1 MREIRHTIIN
11 LSEFRMKKLALI
23 SAAAIAVLASPA
35 IAQDQM
41 PTTEQIMG
49 FLDANKDGFIDKT
62 EAKGQMADYFDF
74 IDADK
79 DAKVSPAELQTASDA
94 PAAQPAAK

>member
-1 MREIRHTIIN
+1 
-11 LSEFRMKKLALI
+11 MKKYILI
-23 SAAAIAVLASPA
+23 SAAAMAVLASPV

-79 DAKVSPAELQTASDA
+79 DAKVSPTELQTAIDMRAKAAAQQPSDA
-94 PAAQPAAK
+94 PAVPPAAK

>member
-1 MREIRHTIIN
+1 
-11 LSEFRMKKLALI
+11 MKKFILI

-41 PTTEQIMG
+41 PTTEQVMG

-62 EAKGQMADYFDF
+62 EAKGPMADYFDM

-79 DAKVSPAELQTASDA
+79 DAKVSPTELQTAMDMRAKAAAQQTSDA